1 MIKSLNVKQT
11 KFCAY
16 YFETGNAFESA
27 KKAGYSD
34 STANNANAILVNHR
48 GIQDRLQKLER
59 ELITATNWNKARI
72 ISELERVYS
81 LALADNQLTNAN
93 KTLQL
98 LAQITNAMPS
108 AQTKE
113 INHTVKFER
122 LLKDITPQ
130 TAMISDSYETKL
142 VN

>member
-1 MIKSLNVKQT
+1 MVKSLNIKQT
-11 KFCAY
+11 KFCAH

-34 STANNANAILVNHR
+34 STANNATALLVNHS
-48 GIQDRLQKLER
+48 GIQERLQKLEQ

-72 ISELERVYS
+72 ISELEHVYS
-81 LALADNQLTNAN
+81 LAIADNQLASAS

-98 LAQITNAMPS
+98 IAHLTNAMPS
-108 AQTKE
+108 SQTKE
-113 INHTVKFER
+113 VNMNVKFER

-130 TAMISDSYETKL
+130 TATISDSYEAKL

>member
-1 MIKSLNVKQT
+1 MVKSLNIKQT
-11 KFCAY
+11 KFCAH

-34 STANNANAILVNHR
+34 STANNATALLVNHS
-48 GIQDRLQKLER
+48 GIQERLQKLEQ

-72 ISELERVYS
+72 ISELEHVYS
-81 LALADNQLTNAN
+81 LAIADNQLTGAS

-98 LAQITNAMPS
+98 IAQLTNAMPT

-113 INHTVKFER
+113 VNMNVKFER

>member
-1 MIKSLNVKQT
+1 MVKSLNIKQT
-11 KFCAY
+11 KFCAH

-27 KKAGYSD
+27 KKAGYSE
-34 STANNANAILVNHR
+34 STANNATALLVNHS
-48 GIQDRLQKLER
+48 GIQERLQKLEQ

-72 ISELERVYS
+72 ISELEHVYS
-81 LALADNQLTNAN
+81 LAIADNQLTSAS

-98 LAQITNAMPS
+98 IAQLTNAMPT

-113 INHTVKFER
+113 VNMNVKFER

-130 TAMISDSYETKL
+130 TATISDSYEAKL

>member
-1 MIKSLNVKQT
+1 MVKSLNIKQT
-11 KFCAY
+11 KFCAH

-27 KKAGYSD
+27 KKAGYSE
-34 STANNANAILVNHR
+34 STANNATALLVNHS
-48 GIQDRLQKLER
+48 GIQERLQKLEQ

-72 ISELERVYS
+72 ISELEHVYS
-81 LALADNQLTNAN
+81 LAIADNQLTSAS

-98 LAQITNAMPS
+98 IAQLTNAMPT

-113 INHTVKFER
+113 VNMNVKFER
-122 LLKDITPQ
+122 LLKDITQQ
-130 TAMISDSYETKL
+130 TATISDSYEAKL